1 MPSRGGNPRPS
12 GRGACRRG
20 PRPGERASF
29 IAARD
34 AHSPGLDDAT
44 DVCGYDRPLAGRW
57 LHPTTERGGGRF
69 DPPPTADA
77 GRTSEG
83 NRDCRCISELSRL
96 AGTWPMRAVI
106 SIESYVTNTAMNMP
120 QIILGFHLL
129 IAAVF
134 VVFGVSAGTSG
145 NPVQLV
151 ILSSIAAMIGLLG
164 RSAARIA
171 ARR

>member
-1 MPSRGGNPRPS
+1 
-12 GRGACRRG
+12 
-20 PRPGERASF
+20 
-29 IAARD
+29 
-34 AHSPGLDDAT
+34 
-44 DVCGYDRPLAGRW
+44 
-57 LHPTTERGGGRF
+57 
-69 DPPPTADA
+69 
-77 GRTSEG
+77 
-83 NRDCRCISELSRL
+83 
-96 AGTWPMRAVI
+96 MRAVI
-106 SIESYVTNTAMNMP
+106 SIESYVANTAMNMP

-134 VVFGVSAGTSG
+134 VVFGISAGTSG